1 MTAKQTSISVEKES
15 SMQRFMCG
23 ICGYNYVPEDGD
35 PDSDVKPGTP
45 FEKVPQNWVC
55 PVCGADKSNFNPL

>member
-1 MTAKQTSISVEKES
+1 
-15 SMQRFMCG
+15 MQRFMCG
-23 ICGYNYVPEDGD
+23 VCGYNYVPEDGD

-55 PVCGADKSNFNPL
+55 PVCGADKSVFNPL

>member
-1 MTAKQTSISVEKES
+1 
-15 SMQRFMCG
+15 MQRYMCG
-23 ICGYNYVPEDGD
+23 ICCYNYIPEDGD
-35 PDSDVKPGTP
+35 PDSGAEPGTP